1 MENSKNAEMCD
12 IISKIDRNFICE
24 IEMKLGDILWCSVI
38 AMSALFI
45 CGKENVIVE
54 ANEISN

>member
-1 MENSKNAEMCD
+1 MCD